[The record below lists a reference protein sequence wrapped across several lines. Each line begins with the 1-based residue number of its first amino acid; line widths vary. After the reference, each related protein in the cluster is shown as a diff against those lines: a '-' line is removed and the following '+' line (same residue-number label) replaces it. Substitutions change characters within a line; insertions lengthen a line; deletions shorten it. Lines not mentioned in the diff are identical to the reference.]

1 MQIPSSFTSLIS
13 SWLPNLW
20 DTETKAKNKQAPDLC
35 KFSLTQVL
43 HIYKQQELCPA
54 KTENEGSASLFI
66 RELEQNSFQQ
76 KQLTGSIFNHI
87 NSMTENLKQIS
98 GRVDQLEPV
107 FLEKVLPTCVLFFIF
122 SISVNLFLWRKVK
135 GLQAEQTSA
144 SDKNLNKLK
153 TDLEAKFEAD
163 LNKLK
168 ADLENG
174 LNRGVNQL
182 QGTFSELKA
191 SQNTKNE
198 EFVTALNELSTSAT
212 DDRGRISAQSTRIDG
227 ISAQIRGVQ
236 NDLAKTK
243 GQISIIKDK
252 VLGMEDKLPE
262 PNLDLENTQ
271 AVQLSLLSTQIT
283 KLQDTL
289 AALEISQKE
298 FASTATEIDNATVE
312 EIDNLKETCHML
324 GSFMQNMLKQSGGQ
338 AAPTFQATA
347 DDGQLMNA
355 QLLEQQMEKISLP
368 RSRRSS
374 WGSWGGSQ
382 PSLNSQ
388 GSPAGSPP
396 KQ

>member
-1 MQIPSSFTSLIS
+1 MQIPPSLTSLIS

-20 DTETKAKNKQAPDLC
+20 DTETKAKNKQVPDLC

-43 HIYKQQELCPA
+43 HIYKQQEFCPA
-54 KTENEGSASLFI
+54 RTENEGSASLFI

-107 FLEKVLPTCVLFFIF
+107 LLEKVLPTCVLFLIF
-122 SISVNLFLWRKVK
+122 SISANLFLWRKVK

-168 ADLENG
+168 TDLENG
-174 LNRGVNQL
+174 LNR
-182 QGTFSELKA
+182 
-191 SQNTKNE
+191 
-198 EFVTALNELSTSAT
+198 
-212 DDRGRISAQSTRIDG
+212 G

-262 PNLDLENTQ
+262 LNLDLENTQ
-271 AVQLSLLSTQIT
+271 AAQLSLLSTQIT

-298 FASTATEIDNATVE
+298 FASTATEIDTATVE

-324 GSFMQNMLKQSGGQ
+324 GNFIQIMLKQHEGE
-338 AAPTFQATA
+338 AAPTFQGMA
-347 DDGQLMNA
+347 DDGQLMNP
-355 QLLEQQMEKISLP
+355 QLLEQQMRKLSLP

-382 PSLNSQ
+382 PSLNSRE
-388 GSPAGSPP
+388 SPTGSPP
-396 KQ
+396 SQ